1 MRSQRFRLVSRALA
15 LLALAVLVTP
25 ALLLAHA
32 HLVRSDPANDAVV
45 SAPTEMKLWFS
56 ERPDLRFSRISLRD
70 STRNE
75 LEVGPLSAIEPMGL
89 RVALLSRLHAG
100 RYFVVWSTAASD
112 GHMTQGT
119 LRFRV
124 RQDTSANAATAPAAA
139 AQAPA
144 AARRAPQRDAN
155 ALVTPGSPV
164 VMSSAVRWAEFMAL
178 LCVIGAIVFR
188 LVILPASRWPEEL
201 AADSADRVRRLA
213 VAFAILFAITTLT
226 RALAQSELLA
236 QPTAS
241 RFDALRTLVS
251 GTRWGLAWSV
261 GACGIVLAFIGLVAA
276 RATRVARAGL
286 AGWIIASVG
295 VVAITISEALTGHS
309 GSSPHLSLA
318 MAADVAHQLGAGG
331 WVGGLACVLVAGL
344 PPTRRLS
351 DTEAPLAGSRLVRA
365 YHASALECVALV
377 VASGILASCLRLHA
391 FSDLWR
397 TPYGSMLFRK
407 LVFVA
412 VVLGFG
418 YFHWRRVVTR
428 DWDSDTRFRF
438 ARSVVLELVA
448 AALVVGLT
456 ALLVSTQLP

>member
-1 MRSQRFRLVSRALA
+1 
-15 LLALAVLVTP
+15 VLVTP
-25 ALLLAHA
+25 ALLFAHA
-32 HLVRSDPANDAVV
+32 RLVRSDPANDAEVA
-45 SAPTEMKLWFS
+45 SPAEIRLWFS
-56 ERPDLRFSRISLRD
+56 EKPDLRFSRISLRD
-70 STRNE
+70 STRLE
-75 LEVGPLSAIEPMGL
+75 LEVGALAAIEPMGL
-89 RVALLSRLHAG
+89 RIAIPSRLHAG
-100 RYFVVWSTAASD
+100 RYFLIWTTAASD

-119 LRFRV
+119 VRFRV
-124 RQDTSANAATAPAAA
+124 RRDTSAAVAAAPPSSPQATA
-139 AQAPA
+139 AP
-144 AARRAPQRDAN
+144 RRPPQRDAN
-155 ALVTPGSPV
+155 ALVTSGSPV
-164 VMSSAVRWAEFMAL
+164 AMSSAVRWAEFMAL

-188 LVILPASRWPEEL
+188 LVVLPASKWPDEL

-213 VAFAILFAITTLT
+213 VAFAILFAIATLT

-241 RFDALRTLVS
+241 RLDALRTLIS
-251 GTRWGLAWSV
+251 GTRWGLAWTV
-261 GACGIVLAFIGLVAA
+261 GACGIIVAFIGLIAA
-276 RATRVARAGL
+276 RAPRPARAGL
-286 AGWIIASVG
+286 TGWIIAAAG
-295 VVAITISEALTGHS
+295 IVAVTISEALTGHS

-331 WVGGLACVLVAGL
+331 WIGGLACVLVAGL

-351 DTEAPLAGSRLVRA
+351 ESEAPLAGSRLVRA
-365 YHASALECVALV
+365 YHASALEGVVLV
-377 VASGILASCLRLHA
+377 VASGVLASCLRLRA
-391 FSDLWR
+391 FSDLWT

-418 YFHWRRVVTR
+418 YFHWRRVVNR

-438 ARSVVLELVA
+438 ARSIVFELVA